1 MLSQRH
7 IYPHNVVFVSWT
19 VWLIRCLGIA
29 IPGTAALLLSTNSHS
44 ITVSRFQQDSGGAWS
59 LTGTREADL
68 KVALPL
74 ITTFWSQITA
84 QMFTECVKMSR
95 QA

>member
-1 MLSQRH
+1 MLSQRQ
-7 IYPHNVVFVSWT
+7 IYPHDGVFVSRT
-19 VWLIRCLGIA
+19 VWLIRCVGSA

-68 KVALPL
+68 KVVLHCVCA
-74 ITTFWSQITA
+74 FWELLTA
-84 QMFTECVKMSR
+84 HMS
-95 QA
+95 AES